1 MTRVL
6 RSAVRNKRKEESS
19 SSLKVCKK
27 SKVSKRRAKSSGEAN
42 IGENQRNYI
51 WNINIILSNIFSYT
65 EYRDLIEFN
74 TVCKRW
80 NYLTN
85 SIIRNSIKLQ
95 RRRAIQNKVHDKR
108 FNRAAKTDAEVEM
121 CIASNSKYATFVKK
135 LNFNEKLEP
144 QRAMQFFETF
154 RFITNLT
161 LESVEMSQDQFI
173 GMIRP
178 LNQLKELNLKCFSVK
193 KIVKNRLITE
203 SIQLPSTLTKL
214 TMDYVYTIRNPE
226 LFIQTINSH
235 SNLTEFIYI
244 TYNHNSFLNPFLKSY
259 PSLKN
264 FEYRH
269 EQLENPQILSDI
281 FEFNPQLV
289 KLHLELTCW
298 NNALTNHISRHL
310 INLKD
315 FYFFQLGQFRPNR
328 QILFLKFLQHTKIK
342 KLALRWDNLSSCSL
356 ESILINCPDL
366 EELSLNFSRSYLSP
380 DLFTSISLT
389 NPTNIRKLQIAVD
402 NLKESSLSSI
412 LENCPQLK
420 ELDIRLPKVW
430 KQWVKVIGLRCTNL
444 EQLKICPAGSVYGD
458 QRDKFLQELYES
470 KFLTTN
476 CSYKSTL
483 THLTLNHF
491 NFFES
496 KEEYF
501 NSFENLRYIEY
512 PSQMVPYENQSN
524 NEIIFNKHLWPN
536 YRLVFNDQMYN
547 TDIKMVKL

>member
-1 MTRVL
+1 MTRLL
-6 RSAVRNKRKEESS
+6 RSSVRNKRKEELSS
-19 SSLKVCKK
+19 KLKVCNKSNVNKK
-27 SKVSKRRAKSSGEAN
+27 RAKSGRETN
-42 IGENQRNYI
+42 IRENQRNYI
-51 WNINIILSNIFSYT
+51 WNINIILSNIFAYT

-74 TVCKRW
+74 TVCRRW

-121 CIASNSKYATFVKK
+121 CIASNSKYASFVKK

-144 QRAMQFFETF
+144 QRAIQFFETF
-154 RFITNLT
+154 RSITNLT

-193 KIVKNRLITE
+193 KIVKNRFITE

-244 TYNHNSFLNPFLKSY
+244 TYNHNSFLNPFLNHY

-264 FEYRH
+264 LEYHH
-269 EQLENPQILSDI
+269 EQLENPQILIDI

-298 NNALTNHISRHL
+298 NNALTSHLSRHL
-310 INLKD
+310 TNLKD

-328 QILFLKFLQHTKIK
+328 QILFLKFIQPTKIK
-342 KLALRWDNLSSCSL
+342 KLTLRWDNLSSCSL
-356 ESILINCPDL
+356 ESILLNCPDL
-366 EELSLNFSRSYLSP
+366 DELSLNLSRSYLSP
-380 DLFTSISLT
+380 ESFTSIFLT
-389 NPTNIRKLQIAVD
+389 NPTSIRKLQIIVD
-402 NLKESSLSSI
+402 NLREPSLSSI
-412 LENCPQLK
+412 LDNCPQLK
-420 ELDIRLPKVW
+420 DLDIHLPRSW
-430 KQWVKVIGLRCTNL
+430 KQWVKAIGSKCTKL
-444 EQLKICPAGSVYGD
+444 EQLKICPAGSVYGE
-458 QRDKFLQELYES
+458 QKDKFLQELYES

-483 THLTLNHF
+483 THLILNHF

-524 NEIIFNKHLWPN
+524 NEIIFNNNLWPS
-536 YRLVFNDQMYN
+536 YRLVFKDQTYN
-547 TDIKMVKL
+547 TNIKMVKL